1 MYFIL
6 FYFLYFSFFVLRFCL
21 DRDFHFNLLNTLG
34 EKLGKPGK
42 KLNNI
47 YSNGWG
53 FLNWISFFW

>member
-1 MYFIL
+1 
-6 FYFLYFSFFVLRFCL
+6 VLRFCL